1 MRRAAEYIVGTH
13 DFVCFMASG
22 SQVKDTVRTV
32 YSLELERKDDII
44 TMTIQGNGFLYN
56 MVRIIAGTLLMVGR
70 GQMRPEEVEKIIDKR
85 DRKGAGPTAP
95 AKGLTLKVIEYE

>member
-1 MRRAAEYIVGTH
+1 
-13 DFVCFMASG
+13 
-22 SQVKDTVRTV
+22 
-32 YSLELERKDDII
+32 
-44 TMTIQGNGFLYN
+44 
-56 MVRIIAGTLLMVGR
+56 MVGR

>member
-1 MRRAAEYIVGTH
+1 M
-13 DFVCFMASG
+13 
-22 SQVKDTVRTV
+22 
-32 YSLELERKDDII
+32 
-44 TMTIQGNGFLYN
+44 YN

>member
-1 MRRAAEYIVGTH
+1 M
-13 DFVCFMASG
+13 
-22 SQVKDTVRTV
+22 RTV